1 MIPNAIAVDSATGTP
16 IVLAQAE
23 HGAETHGAE
32 HMASTPGEHGGAF
45 PPFDSSTYASQL
57 IWLVITFG
65 ALYFIVSKIA
75 LPRLANI
82 VEGRAERIESD
93 LAEAK
98 RLRAESKAAEDAFLK
113 AQADARAKAS
123 AIATEAREAVA
134 RQSDENRKRL
144 DAEMAA
150 KLAAAE
156 TQISATKQAAMGN
169 VRGIAADA
177 AAAIVERLS
186 GATPATAE
194 IEQAVDATLA
204 R

>member
-1 MIPNAIAVDSATGTP
+1 
-16 IVLAQAE
+16 
-23 HGAETHGAE
+23 
-32 HMASTPGEHGGAF
+32 MASTPGEHGGAF

-57 IWLVITFG
+57 IWLAITFG
-65 ALYFIVSKIA
+65 ALYFIVAKIA

-134 RQSDENRKRL
+134 RQSDENRRRL
-144 DAEMAA
+144 DTEMAA

-156 TQISATKQAAMGN
+156 TQIAATKQAAMGN